1 MSILPLIL
9 NGLWMKNVSL
19 IIREITDTEI
29 DSDFKQ
35 GITNKGYFILGHKK
49 NWNWR
54 YLIGIKIVS
63 LRNIKNIISVD
74 SI

>member
-35 GITNKGYFILGHKK
+35 GITLYPP
-49 NWNWR
+49 
-54 YLIGIKIVS
+54 
-63 LRNIKNIISVD
+63 
-74 SI
+74 